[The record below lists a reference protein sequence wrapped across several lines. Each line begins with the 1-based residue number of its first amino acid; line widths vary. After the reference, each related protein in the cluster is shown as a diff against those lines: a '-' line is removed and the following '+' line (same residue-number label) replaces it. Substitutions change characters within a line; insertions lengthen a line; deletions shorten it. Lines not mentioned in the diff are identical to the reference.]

1 MFKQSKNF
9 RSDFEPVDD
18 CASCDSETNCECE
31 TNCADEHDCGDEF
44 VFDRKSVPTS
54 ECDMK
59 RVKNLKVSDILA
71 VKIAE
76 RVLCGLR
83 TLDGCDKV
91 WETNEK
97 INVATKIGGI
107 AVGSVVFIETVSCIL
122 SNAIGRPLARKFNLK
137 KKYCDDDACEDD
149 DCEDEEEEDAE
160 EEDAEEEDA
169 GEDVILNGGK
179 RKQNKNIRKKQSMIK
194 KRNIFI
200 RMWDKIKKK

>member
-1 MFKQSKNF
+1 
-9 RSDFEPVDD
+9 
-18 CASCDSETNCECE
+18 
-31 TNCADEHDCGDEF
+31 
-44 VFDRKSVPTS
+44 
-54 ECDMK
+54 MK

-169 GEDVILNGGK
+169 EEEDAEEEDAEEEDAEEEDAGEDVILNGGK

>member
-1 MFKQSKNF
+1 
-9 RSDFEPVDD
+9 
-18 CASCDSETNCECE
+18 
-31 TNCADEHDCGDEF
+31 
-44 VFDRKSVPTS
+44 
-54 ECDMK
+54 MK

-137 KKYCDDDACEDD
+137 KKCDDDACEDD
-149 DCEDEEEEDAE
+149 DCEDDDCEDDDCEEEDAEEEDAEEEDAEEEDAEEEDAEEEDAEEEDAE

-169 GEDVILNGGK
+169 GEDVILDGGK